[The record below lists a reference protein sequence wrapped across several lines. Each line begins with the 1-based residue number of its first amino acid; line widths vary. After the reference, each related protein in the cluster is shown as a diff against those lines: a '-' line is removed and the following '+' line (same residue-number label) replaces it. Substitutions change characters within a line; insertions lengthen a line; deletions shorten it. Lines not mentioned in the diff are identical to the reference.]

1 MIETTLRSLIRDVPD
16 FPEPGVLFKD
26 ITPVLGNAEALAE
39 LIEALAE
46 PYRDQG
52 ITKVAGIE
60 SRGFILATPVATALG
75 AGFVPLRKPGKL
87 PYDVIREEY
96 SLEYGTDALE
106 MHTDAV
112 DSNDRVLVVDDV
124 IATGGTAA
132 AAVRLLERP
141 GADIA
146 GMVVLVELAFL
157 NGRAALNGMPM
168 SALVTYGD

>member
-1 MIETTLRSLIRDVPD
+1 MIETRLRSLIRDVPD

-26 ITPVLGNAEALAE
+26 ITPVLGDADALADIVEALA
-39 LIEALAE
+39 A
-46 PYRDQG
+46 PFRDSG

-106 MHTDAV
+106 MHIDAV
-112 DSNDRVLVVDDV
+112 GGGDRVLVVDDV

-132 AAVRLLERP
+132 AAARLLTRP
-141 GADIA
+141 GADLVA
-146 GMVVLVELAFL
+146 MTVMVELAFL
-157 NGRAALNGMPM
+157 NGRAALNGLPM
-168 SALVTYGD
+168 RALVTYGD

>member
-1 MIETTLRSLIRDVPD
+1 MIEDKLRSLIRDVPD

-26 ITPVLGNAEALAE
+26 ITPVLGNADVLAEIVEALAD
-39 LIEALAE
+39 
-46 PYRDQG
+46 PYRDLG

-106 MHTDAV
+106 MHVDAV
-112 DSNDRVLVVDDV
+112 DSDDRVLLVDDV

-132 AAVRLLERP
+132 AAATLLNRP
-141 GADIA
+141 GAEIM
-146 GMVVLVELAFL
+146 GMIVLVELAFL
-157 NGRAALNGMPM
+157 NGRAALDGVQMN
-168 SALVTYGD
+168 ALITYGD